1 VKALRWRGRGGASG
15 AATGPHPGGI
25 LLLGGVLLFL
35 YLPVALLVVY
45 SFNDSRFALAWEGF
59 TWEWYRR
66 VFTNPDIGRAVR
78 NTLVVSGVSTLL
90 STLAGT
96 GLALGLHFGQIGGG
110 GQLPGRIRARI
121 AGRISGKSA
130 IWKGVSLP
138 ILVPDILQGVALLS
152 FFALLAVPLGLTTI
166 ILAHVSFQIS
176 FVALLVRARLESFPG
191 NLVEAARDLGAGPWT
206 TLRRVVLPLVAP
218 GIAAGALVA
227 FTLSVDDFLIAYF
240 TAGPGAST
248 LPIRIYSMIKRGVT
262 PEVNALATLLLLFSL
277 VTISG
282 AILLLRQDRRD

>member
-1 VKALRWRGRGGASG
+1 MKALRWRDRGGAPG
-15 AATGPHPGGI
+15 AAAGTPPGGI

-66 VFTNPDIGRAVR
+66 VFTNPDIGRAVW

-96 GLALGLHFGQIGGG
+96 GLALGLHFGRLGDRSGGRSR
-110 GQLPGRIRARI
+110 GRLL
-121 AGRISGKSA
+121 GKSA
-130 IWKGVSLP
+130 IWKGISLP

-277 VTISG
+277 FTISA
-282 AILLLRQDRRD
+282 AILLLRRDRKE

>member
-15 AATGPHPGGI
+15 AATGTHPGGI

-35 YLPVALLVVY
+35 YLPVALLVAY

-78 NTLVVSGVSTLL
+78 NTLVVSGVSTLV

-110 GQLPGRIRARI
+110 GQIPGRIRARI